1 MVNCTFIDR
10 MPFRLTFIK
19 GFKSHC
25 KLDTRIR
32 LNQSFSLPIL
42 KGRRAFTVTSHG
54 IKNEKG
60 QETSSVHSLLVIEM
74 FLSNSNHFQT

>member
-42 KGRRAFTVTSHG
+42 KGRRAFIVTSHG
-54 IKNEKG
+54 IKNDKG
-60 QETSSVHSLLVIEM
+60 LESSSVHPLLVIEM
-74 FLSNSNHFQT
+74 FLYNINHFQR